1 METKGKEVSN
11 IERRSIDIRNY
22 PILRTERKQLGKI
35 RTGSQW
41 PVQKLLA
48 VLHVIRDS

>member
-11 IERRSIDIRNY
+11 IDIRNY